1 MYGRKPVCIFG
12 TQEFESSAS
21 HQAYVAVFDSVLL
34 KRIPFLL
41 EFITNCFL
49 SLSLSFWIS
58 VLCRSLSS
66 TIKLESN
73 TIFIFKWY
81 YFLTRKN

>member
-49 SLSLSFWIS
+49 SLSLSG
-58 VLCRSLSS
+58 
-66 TIKLESN
+66 
-73 TIFIFKWY
+73 
-81 YFLTRKN
+81 FLYCVEVCLQQLN